1 MRHRHRHSLDNR
13 YLIMKL
19 LKAAVVL
26 IVLPLAFIG
35 FGFAVKALW
44 NWLMPTIFGLT
55 TITFWQAWGLLAL
68 SWILSGVIRIGGQP
82 RHFRH
87 RMAERWMKMTPEER
101 EQFRAQI
108 HDHWHRHHHDEPP
121 TQEPTA

>member
-1 MRHRHRHSLDNR
+1 MRHRHRHRLDDR

-19 LKAAVVL
+19 FKAALVL

-35 FGFAVKALW
+35 FGFAVKELW

-87 RMAERWMKMTPEER
+87 RLAERWTRMTPEER
-101 EQFRAQI
+101 EKFREDL
-108 HDHWHRHHHDEPP
+108 HNRWHHHDEPP
-121 TQEPTA
+121 AEGPVA